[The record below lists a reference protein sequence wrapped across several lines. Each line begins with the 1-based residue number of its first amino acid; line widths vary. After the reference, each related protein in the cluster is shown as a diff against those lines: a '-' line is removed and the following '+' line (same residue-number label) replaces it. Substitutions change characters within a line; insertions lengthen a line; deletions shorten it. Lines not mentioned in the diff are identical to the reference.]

1 VTDSREIIS
10 KEVTKFLL
18 KIVLYE
24 NLKKKIIK
32 IIKKNIVLLNKS
44 NFIKKLA
51 TSDTKLKTIDPMII
65 KKQLFD
71 KLYLIL
77 KKILPVMI

>member
-1 VTDSREIIS
+1 MIDSREIIN
-10 KEVTKFLL
+10 KEVTKFLVR
-18 KIVLYE
+18 IVLYE
-24 NLKKKIIK
+24 NLKKKIKK

-77 KKILPVMI
+77 KKILPVII